1 MSYSQPPI
9 QGLVSSK
16 RNRRVFLEHELCE
29 KQPEPFKLF
38 KNKKDNI
45 VKLDGFS
52 LREIQ
57 PKTDA
62 QSDVFDAFRE
72 GYNLLLHGSAGTGK
86 TFIAY
91 YLALAEIEK
100 QSAKYKSVTI
110 VRSAVPTRDIGFLPG
125 ELSKKLEVYEAP
137 YRAITTELYER
148 GDAFDILKTK
158 GLVNFI
164 STSYIRGL
172 TLKNTIVIID
182 EVQNMSDMEINTIIT
197 RMGKN
202 SRVIFCGDSNQD
214 DLSLRKNEISGLNIL
229 TSILEQMESFD
240 IIEFTHADIVRS
252 KMVRDYIIARD
263 QYFSQ
268 PTT

>member
-1 MSYSQPPI
+1 M
-9 QGLVSSK
+9 SSK
-16 RNRRVFLEHELCE
+16 RNRRTFLEHELSE
-29 KQPEPFKLF
+29 QQPEPFKLY
-38 KNKKDNI
+38 KNRKDNI

-100 QSAKYKSVTI
+100 SQKYNSVTV

-125 ELSKKLEVYEAP
+125 DEAKKLEVYEAP
-137 YRAITTELYER
+137 YRAISTELYGR
-148 GDAFDILKTK
+148 GDAFEILKSK
-158 GLVNFI
+158 GVVNFM

-202 SRVIFCGDSNQD
+202 SRCLFCGDTNQD
-214 DLSLRKNEISGLNIL
+214 DLSLRRNEVSGLSIL
-229 TSILEQMESFD
+229 ISVLEQMESFD
-240 IIEFTHADIVRS
+240 IVEFTHSDIVRS

-263 QYFSQ
+263 QYFSNQ
-268 PTT
+268 MQYAN